1 MKSLKGV
8 NSFEQIFQYKNIKI
22 MISII
27 SYLEF
32 NELINLRNTNKNFY
46 SILKE
51 KKIIKEYCK
60 LGCITSKTRLLYFQS
75 NININKLIE
84 NVKKELIEYKIT
96 NNYYNSILKLS
107 EKESKNNKKL
117 KQFFEEIERDITR
130 TFHTEKFIKENGN
143 SQLKNILNSMAF
155 LRPEIGY
162 CQGMNFIVGALI
174 NFINIEKISF
184 WIFLSFID
192 NLELNLLFLKNMP
205 DYLIRIYQLN
215 FYIKTYFPQ
224 LSNHFKKNQINP
236 HLFFSKWILTIFSS
250 YLPFDILYKVWDVF
264 IIDKWKAIF
273 KFCLIFLNLMK
284 KDLIKMDLNSFSKY
298 FRNKKFDNVNFKDI
312 IKYYKHFKVTNKK
325 LKELKEDFFI
335 EQVLEK
341 LKDKNYKWENDQ
353 NEFINSYRRNIE
365 ISNEKIHQKIILIE
379 NKIQKINKDYEQAEK
394 DFKLELNLCKN
405 IKLKIEVLIEMKNGY
420 ENVLNH
426 ILNQNNQ
433 IKSFVQEKNK
443 INLFETPNQNKR
455 NYTPKIKRRN
465 KIINLFKGF
474 KKEKSDKE
482 IVQKKLNRTNK
493 DLENLNKQL
502 MENYKL
508 LDKKKYHVERINKE
522 RNNYKIELSK
532 FLEQTEKENKLLLKN
547 LSKKLKLSIKF
558 VSTNQY

>member
-8 NSFEQIFQYKNIKI
+8 NSIEQIFQYKNIKI

-75 NININKLIE
+75 NININELIE

-250 YLPFDILYKVWDVF
+250 NLPFDILYKVWDVF

-312 IKYYKHFKVTNKK
+312 IKHYNHFKVTNKK

-394 DFKLELNLCKN
+394 DYKLELNLCKN

-455 NYTPKIKRRN
+455 NYTPIIKRRN

-502 MENYKL
+502 MENYQL